1 MKYRDHNTNLEVL
14 QCGVPQGSI
23 LGPLLFLS
31 FVNDLKKSTKLL
43 DPIMF
48 ADNTN
53 LFYTNKNIKVLF
65 EIVIKELHYVLE
77 WFIANKLSL
86 HDGKTKYL
94 FFHKQSA
101 SYSIPL
107 RLSTITFNS
116 IKIKHESFIEF
127 LAVIIDENNTW
138 KKYIELVENKISKN
152 IGELYRALHY
162 LDKKS
167 LKNIYF
173 SFIHNCINYCNIAWD
188 STTKTKLDKTLKK
201 QKHAVRIIYNK
212 DKSTQWKL
220 LMRDMNV

>member
-1 MKYRDHNTNLEVL
+1 MKYRDHNTNSEVL

-65 EIVIKELHYVLE
+65 EIVNKELHYVLE

-86 HDGKTKYL
+86 HDGQTKYL

-116 IKIKHESFIEF
+116 IEIKHESFIKF
-127 LAVIIDENNTW
+127 LGVIIDENNTW
-138 KKYIELVENKISKN
+138 NKRIEFVENKISKN
-152 IGELYRALHY
+152 IRELYRALHY
-162 LDKKS
+162 LDKKKS
-167 LKNIYF
+167 
-173 SFIHNCINYCNIAWD
+173 
-188 STTKTKLDKTLKK
+188 KK
-201 QKHAVRIIYNK
+201 HIFFLY
-212 DKSTQWKL
+212 S
-220 LMRDMNV
+220 